1 MEARSGFLSN
11 SWWANLARR
20 RAVRLLVVAVAAG
33 GLLAIGFFV
42 GQRQS
47 RVMTLTGVAAVGS
60 HQALVTVGGW
70 SYGIDGSVEFWIDSE
85 GGAHD
90 GGWPNCLRLGQR
102 PRISF
107 GAIPVSAPGG
117 TSWRQVVWVDCR
129 G

>member
-1 MEARSGFLSN
+1 MEAQSEFLSD
-11 SWWANLARR
+11 SWWAKLARR
-20 RAVRLLVVAVAAG
+20 TAVRVLVVAVAAC

-42 GQRQS
+42 GQHQS
-47 RVMTLTGVAAVGS
+47 RVATLTGVARVGI
-60 HQALVTVGGW
+60 HQATVTVGGW
-70 SYGIDGSVEFWIDSE
+70 SYGIDDRVEFWIDSE

-102 PRISF
+102 PRIRF
-107 GAIPVSAPGG
+107 GAIPVAAPDG